1 MVGTGQV
8 LQIVRHLVR
17 GTLVAGQSQ
26 SRRPLGERGEHLAV
40 RLGVKQAQV
49 SAFGTD
55 ARSGRVAVH
64 IAGTRVRI
72 LHVVHRVLIG
82 MRSQQIQIDIHRR
95 VVVGTGQ
102 RVTGRIH
109 ANGLNQIVDGDDVAS
124 ALRHAYGLA
133 VLHHIDQ
140 LADENLHVHARLVAE
155 GGAHGHHTTDIAM
168 MVGAEHVNRHVGR
181 IHSAVTLVPVVGDV
195 GSEVGE
201 VTVRLD
207 DDAVLVIAM
216 LGGFKP
222 GGSILLE
229 DVAATAQ
236 LLNRAVDFSVLV

>member
-1 MVGTGQV
+1 
-8 LQIVRHLVR
+8 
-17 GTLVAGQSQ
+17 
-26 SRRPLGERGEHLAV
+26 
-40 RLGVKQAQV
+40 
-49 SAFGTD
+49 
-55 ARSGRVAVH
+55 
-64 IAGTRVRI
+64 
-72 LHVVHRVLIG
+72 
-82 MRSQQIQIDIHRR
+82 
-95 VVVGTGQ
+95 
-102 RVTGRIH
+102 
-109 ANGLNQIVDGDDVAS
+109 
-124 ALRHAYGLA
+124 
-133 VLHHIDQ
+133 
-140 LADENLHVHARLVAE
+140 
-155 GGAHGHHTTDIAM
+155 M

-216 LGGFKP
+216 FGGFKP